1 MQHGERLSRSVKS
14 YQKWAARIPETYRHS
29 VLGDRTPGPTVA
41 PDDDCLAR
49 LKHYRSLAPM
59 AQEVRKPIFHLTA
72 ADGAIG
78 NHSYAVRDAGAD
90 FRSLAAAILTR
101 ITPHQP

>member
-1 MQHGERLSRSVKS
+1 
-14 YQKWAARIPETYRHS
+14 
-29 VLGDRTPGPTVA
+29 VA

-101 ITPHQP
+101 IMPHRS